1 VLVEQHLPD
10 DLLGRHPVDT
20 GHQWC
25 LLVVEPSRSPT
36 SMSAAVTG
44 TTFRPPR
51 SYTTLW
57 DVTTPLDVGSNRC
70 GA

>member
-1 VLVEQHLPD
+1 
-10 DLLGRHPVDT
+10 
-20 GHQWC
+20 
-25 LLVVEPSRSPT
+25 
-36 SMSAAVTG
+36 MSAAVTG